1 MAGSLG
7 IQIIRCMIF
16 VTSCEFITGIIVN
29 KWLNLNVWDY
39 SNVPFQ
45 LFGQI
50 CLPFMA
56 LFGFSIGIYLGGY
69 CCIFFMEKR
78 NRGSRFV
85 MSKEKKSKFSFFL
98 ENSDIM

>member
-1 MAGSLG
+1 MGPSTISYLCDFPFLQSLTKSSHSSG
-7 IQIIRCMIF
+7 MIF

-29 KWLNLNVWDY
+29 KWLNLGIWDY

-56 LFGFSIGIYLGGY
+56 LFGLLCTIGIYLGGY
-69 CCIFFMEKR
+69 LLHVLYGEEKP
-78 NRGSRFV
+78 
-85 MSKEKKSKFSFFL
+85 K
-98 ENSDIM
+98 IPIW